1 MPDSKLSEVL
11 GDWEGYQVA
20 AATRYPGSV
29 EIELTP
35 IPGRPGVCS
44 GCQQRVAAVHDYESR
59 RVRDL
64 PILDQCTIL
73 VLARRRLACPQ
84 CGPKLEHL
92 NWLAPYARV
101 TNRLAES
108 VAQMCAVLPIKH
120 VAQHYEL
127 GWDAVKELD
136 KAYLQ
141 RTLGPV
147 QLQGV
152 TQLMMDEFA
161 LRRGH
166 RYATVIVDALTKR
179 VLWVGKGRRRE
190 DIRPFFQLLGRAGCE
205 AIEAVAMDMNGAYE
219 PEVRQ
224 NCPQARIVY
233 DLFHVVAKYGREVI
247 DRVRV
252 DEANRLRADRPARA
266 VVKGSRW
273 LLLRNRQNIRKRED
287 RVKLRELLQANESIA
302 TVYILRDDLKHLWEY
317 RREGNAQRFWE
328 QWYERAQAS
337 GIAPLIKFATAM
349 KKRLHGILAHCR
361 WPLHTSLIEGMN
373 NKIKVIK
380 RMAYGLRDNDYFFL
394 KIRASFPGDPG

>member
-20 AATRYPGSV
+20 ATTRSPGSV

-35 IPGRPGVCS
+35 IPGHPGVCS

-64 PILDQCTIL
+64 PILDQSTIL

-101 TNRLAES
+101 TNRLAEN
-108 VAQMCAVLPIKH
+108 VALLCAVLPIKH
-120 VAQHYEL
+120 VAQHYGL
-127 GWDAVKELD
+127 GWDTVKELD

-152 TQLMMDEFA
+152 TQLVMDEFA

-190 DIRPFFQLLGRAGCE
+190 DIRPFFQLLGRTGCE

-224 NCPQARIVY
+224 HCPQARIVY

-266 VVKGSRW
+266 VGERVTVAAAAQSAEHPQARGSGQAAGTAASQRV
-273 LLLRNRQNIRKRED
+273 D
-287 RVKLRELLQANESIA
+287 RYGLHPARRSEASVGVSPCGECA
-302 TVYILRDDLKHLWEY
+302 TVL
-317 RREGNAQRFWE
+317 GAMV
-328 QWYERAQAS
+328 RAGA
-337 GIAPLIKFATAM
+337 G
-349 KKRLHGILAHCR
+349 
-361 WPLHTSLIEGMN
+361 
-373 NKIKVIK
+373 
-380 RMAYGLRDNDYFFL
+380 
-394 KIRASFPGDPG
+394 

>member
-1 MPDSKLSEVL
+1 MPEINISEVL
-11 GDWEGYQVA
+11 GAWEGYHVA
-20 AATRYPGSV
+20 DATRRPGSV
-29 EIELTP
+29 EIKLTP
-35 IPGRPGVCS
+35 IPGHPGVCS
-44 GCQQRVAAVHDYESR
+44 GCQQQVAAVHAYELR

-64 PILDQCTIL
+64 PILDRSTIL

-92 NWLAPYARV
+92 SWLAPYARV

-108 VAQMCAVLPIKH
+108 VARLCAVLPIKH

-147 QLQGV
+147 QLHGV
-152 TQLMMDEFA
+152 TQLVMDEFA

-190 DIRPFFQLLGRAGCE
+190 DIRPFFQLLGKAGCE
-205 AIEAVAMDMNGAYE
+205 AIEAVAMDMNGGYE
-219 PEVRQ
+219 AEVRAH
-224 NCPQARIVY
+224 CPQARIVY

-252 DEANRLRADRPARA
+252 DEANRLRADQPARA

-273 LLLRNRQNIRKRED
+273 LLLRNRRNIRKHAD

-317 RREGNAQRFWE
+317 RRAGNAERFWE
-328 QWYERAQAS
+328 HWYERALAS
-337 GIAPLIKFATAM
+337 GIAPLLKFARAM

-361 WPLHTSLIEGMN
+361 WPLHTSLIEGIN

-394 KIRASFPGDPG
+394 KIRAAFPGDPG

>member
-1 MPDSKLSEVL
+1 M
-11 GDWEGYQVA
+11 
-20 AATRYPGSV
+20 
-29 EIELTP
+29 
-35 IPGRPGVCS
+35 
-44 GCQQRVAAVHDYESR
+44 
-59 RVRDL
+59 RDL
-64 PILDQCTIL
+64 PILDQSTIL

-127 GWDAVKELD
+127 RWDAVKELD

-152 TQLMMDEFA
+152 TQLVMDEFA

-252 DEANRLRADRPARA
+252 DEANRLRADRPAE
-266 VVKGSRW
+266 RW
-273 LLLRNRQNIRKRED
+273 
-287 RVKLRELLQANESIA
+287 
-302 TVYILRDDLKHLWEY
+302 
-317 RREGNAQRFWE
+317 
-328 QWYERAQAS
+328 
-337 GIAPLIKFATAM
+337 
-349 KKRLHGILAHCR
+349 
-361 WPLHTSLIEGMN
+361 
-373 NKIKVIK
+373 
-380 RMAYGLRDNDYFFL
+380 
-394 KIRASFPGDPG
+394 